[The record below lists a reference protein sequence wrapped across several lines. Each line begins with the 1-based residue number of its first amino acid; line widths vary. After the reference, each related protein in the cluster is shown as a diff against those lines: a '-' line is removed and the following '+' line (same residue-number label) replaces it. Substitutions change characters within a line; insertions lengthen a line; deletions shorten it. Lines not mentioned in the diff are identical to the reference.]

1 MQFERKTRGS
11 SFSSIGRFLIKLAII
26 IFSIDFFGAGKSN
39 LFKRKTIPINTIA
52 ITNNFINNPII
63 LLL

>member
-26 IFSIDFFGAGKSN
+26 FLLLIIGIILMDKIDFPKPEKN
-39 LFKRKTIPINTIA
+39 IEKLVPNEKFK
-52 ITNNFINNPII
+52 II
-63 LLL
+63 K

>member
-26 IFSIDFFGAGKSN
+26 FFLLIIGIILIDKIDFPKPEKYIEKLVPN
-39 LFKRKTIPINTIA
+39 EKFK
-52 ITNNFINNPII
+52 II
-63 LLL
+63 K

>member
-26 IFSIDFFGAGKSN
+26 FFLLIIVIILVDKIDFPKPEKN
-39 LFKRKTIPINTIA
+39 IEKLVPNEKFK
-52 ITNNFINNPII
+52 II
-63 LLL
+63 K

>member
-26 IFSIDFFGAGKSN
+26 FFLLIIAIILVDKIDFPKPEKN
-39 LFKRKTIPINTIA
+39 IEK
-52 ITNNFINNPII
+52 
-63 LLL
+63 